1 MNAPNEVLAPAAAG
15 ATTTGT
21 ATVAA
26 PPRRAARPAPAPIP
40 TARILGIELR
50 KMFDTRSGFWLM
62 ASIVILS
69 VVATGATVVFADA
82 EDLTFESF
90 ASAVG
95 IPMAVILPLI
105 AILSVTSE
113 WSQRTGLT
121 TFTLVPS
128 RGRVI
133 GAKLAVTLAIG
144 AAGMFIALAVGAL
157 GNLVGT
163 AIAGV
168 DPTWDITVREFAQ
181 IVLANELG
189 MLIGFTVGV
198 LLRSSPAGMVAYFVY
213 TLVLPGVSAALAG
226 AQDWWADNAAW
237 FDLNTALF
245 PLFDEEMTGEMWA
258 QLGVT
263 SVIWLAVPLSVGL
276 WALMRA
282 EVK

>member
-1 MNAPNEVLAPAAAG
+1 MN
-15 ATTTGT
+15 TTTT
-21 ATVAA
+21 ATVATSTTHPAPAVA
-26 PPRRAARPAPAPIP
+26 PPTPRTRPVPAPIP
-40 TARILGIELR
+40 TSRLLGIELR
-50 KMFDTRSGFWLM
+50 KMFDTRTGFWLM

-69 VVATGATVVFADA
+69 VLATAATIVFAPR
-82 EDLTFESF
+82 EDLTFEQF

-113 WSQRTGLT
+113 WSQRSGLT
-121 TFTLVPS
+121 TFTLVPN

-144 AAGMFIALAVGAL
+144 AVSMVIALGVGAL
-157 GNLVGT
+157 GNLLGT
-163 AIAGV
+163 TIAGV
-168 DPTWDITVREFAQ
+168 DPSWDISVQEFAQ

-198 LLRSSPAGMVAYFVY
+198 LLRSSPAGMVTYFVY

-226 AQDWWADNAAW
+226 TQQWWADNAAW

-245 PLFDEEMTGEMWA
+245 PLFDGDLTAEMWA

-263 SVIWLAVPLSVGL
+263 SLIWLAIPLTFGL
-276 WALMRA
+276 WSLMRS